1 MAQVH
6 EMIYMKMT
14 NGEYVYGTNKAI
26 GLYSVENNC
35 ECEYEFDHVPAM
47 KLSGQGG
54 YSEGSTAFKYL
65 GREKQFNED
74 GTTEIIV
81 KHDPMSVSQPM
92 SQEVLYKDVN
102 GETKVHKTHGWDYNT
117 GKFITVE
124 KWEMELI
131 GIFILVIPFVIGY
144 LVGKQ
149 AGIKEAQNNDR
160 VD

>member
-1 MAQVH
+1 MQ

-124 KWEMELI
+124 KWQMELI

-144 LVGKQ
+144 FVGKQ

>member
-1 MAQVH
+1 MSQVH
-6 EMIYMKMT
+6 EMIYMKMD

-35 ECEYEFDHVPAM
+35 ECEYEFEHVPAM

-54 YSEGSTAFKYL
+54 YSEGSTAFKFL

-92 SQEVLYKDVN
+92 SQEDVYKDEN

-124 KWEMELI
+124 KW
-131 GIFILVIPFVIGY
+131 
-144 LVGKQ
+144 
-149 AGIKEAQNNDR
+149 
-160 VD
+160 

>member
-1 MAQVH
+1 MQD
-6 EMIYMKMT
+6 MIYMKMT

-26 GLYSVENNC
+26 GLYSVENDC

-92 SQEVLYKDVN
+92 SQEVVYKDEN

-124 KWEMELI
+124 KWQMELI

-144 LVGKQ
+144 FVGKQ

-160 VD
+160 LD

>member
-124 KWEMELI
+124 KWQMELI

>member
-26 GLYSVENNC
+26 GLYSVENDC

-92 SQEVLYKDVN
+92 SQEVVYKDEN

-124 KWEMELI
+124 KW
-131 GIFILVIPFVIGY
+131 
-144 LVGKQ
+144 
-149 AGIKEAQNNDR
+149 
-160 VD
+160 

>member
-1 MAQVH
+1 MSQVH

-35 ECEYEFDHVPAM
+35 DCEYEFDHVPAM

-74 GTTEIIV
+74 GTTDIIV
-81 KHDPMSVSQPM
+81 KHDPMSVSRPM
-92 SQEVLYKDVN
+92 SQEKIMKDEN
-102 GETKVHKTHGWDYNT
+102 GNQYVHKTHGWDYNT

-124 KWEMELI
+124 KI
-131 GIFILVIPFVIGY
+131 
-144 LVGKQ
+144 
-149 AGIKEAQNNDR
+149 
-160 VD
+160 

>member
-1 MAQVH
+1 MQD
-6 EMIYMKMT
+6 MIYMKMT

-26 GLYSVENNC
+26 GLYSVENDC

-92 SQEVLYKDVN
+92 SQEVVYKDEN

-124 KWEMELI
+124 KWQMELI

-144 LVGKQ
+144 FVGKQ

>member
-74 GTTEIIV
+74 RTTEIKL

-124 KWEMELI
+124 KW
-131 GIFILVIPFVIGY
+131 
-144 LVGKQ
+144 
-149 AGIKEAQNNDR
+149 
-160 VD
+160 

>member
-1 MAQVH
+1 MSQMQD
-6 EMIYMKMT
+6 MIYMKMT
-14 NGEYVYGTNKAI
+14 NCEYVYGTNKAI
-26 GLYSVENNC
+26 GLYSVENDC

-92 SQEVLYKDVN
+92 SQEKIMLDEN
-102 GETKVHKTHGWDYNT
+102 GNQYLS
-117 GKFITVE
+117 
-124 KWEMELI
+124 LI
-131 GIFILVIPFVIGY
+131 HI
-144 LVGKQ
+144 
-149 AGIKEAQNNDR
+149 
-160 VD
+160 

>member
-1 MAQVH
+1 MQ

-92 SQEVLYKDVN
+92 SQEVVYKDEN

-124 KWEMELI
+124 KWQMELI

-149 AGIKEAQNNDR
+149 AGIKKAQNNDR

>member
-1 MAQVH
+1 MQ

-26 GLYSVENNC
+26 GLYSVENDC

-92 SQEVLYKDVN
+92 SQEVVYKDEN

-124 KWEMELI
+124 KWQMELI

-144 LVGKQ
+144 FVGKQ
-149 AGIKEAQNNDR
+149 AGIKEAKKNGTD
-160 VD
+160 

>member
-1 MAQVH
+1 MQD
-6 EMIYMKMT
+6 MIYMKMT

-26 GLYSVENNC
+26 GLYSVENDC

-92 SQEVLYKDVN
+92 SQEVVYKDEN

-124 KWEMELI
+124 KWQMELI

-144 LVGKQ
+144 FVGKQ
-149 AGIKEAQNNDR
+149 AGIKEVQNNDR

>member
-1 MAQVH
+1 MQ

-92 SQEVLYKDVN
+92 SQEVVYKDVN

-124 KWEMELI
+124 KWQMELI

-144 LVGKQ
+144 FVGKQ

>member
-1 MAQVH
+1 MQ

-26 GLYSVENNC
+26 GLYSVENDC

-92 SQEVLYKDVN
+92 SQEVVYKDVN

-124 KWEMELI
+124 KWQMELI

-144 LVGKQ
+144 FVGKQ